1 MALAKYPPLL
11 HYKSLMIESVN
22 VSYIEAGNP
31 EDPTLLLFAGYP
43 SSANEFRK
51 LAPLPAQDYH
61 VISPSYPAFGLTST
75 PPDFQFV
82 WSNVANVIGGL
93 LVALNISSYAMYCH
107 GYGADVGFRLALENP
122 NATKAVISQNGN
134 AYVAGFNQ
142 TFWADIFALWN
153 ASDSSAARQTV
164 FDTV

>member
-11 HYKSLMIESVN
+11 HYKSLMIESVH

-31 EDPTLLLFAGYP
+31 EDPALLLFAGYP

-51 LAPLPAQDYH
+51 LAPLLAQVYH

-75 PPDFQFV
+75 HPDFQFV

-93 LVALNISSYAMYCH
+93 LVALNISSYAIYCH
-107 GYGADVGFRLALENP
+107 GYGADVGFPSHSKIQMQRRRLSRKTGTP
-122 NATKAVISQNGN
+122 MWQGSTKRS
-134 AYVAGFNQ
+134 
-142 TFWADIFALWN
+142 
-153 ASDSSAARQTV
+153 RQTSSHSGTLV
-164 FDTV
+164 IHLQPVKRFSTRF